1 MICLLPNCC
10 FLSETSRMLEIHRA
24 LRAHGAEVRVAT
36 HGGPYA
42 RVLTDAGV
50 SYDLIGEGMSPERC
64 ARFVRSVPGIGS
76 PDQSMWAY
84 EEMRDHV
91 REEVAYFRAHGVRAA
106 VTGWTLTALLSTRV
120 AGIPLVTEHAG
131 SYLPPVF
138 ERGLLPAPSRHAGLP
153 LERWLPRP
161 VRRWMV
167 NKGAA
172 GLTLHTGDFN
182 RLADELG
189 VEGVPSFP
197 ALLLGDLT
205 LVTDVPEVLGVCSD
219 DVDTWGPRD
228 PSRYRNGTRLRYT
241 GPLYA
246 RLPLPVPER
255 VENFLTG
262 HGPIVYVAV
271 TSSTPELL
279 RQIVGSL
286 TALDTRILVA
296 ATVHDLADL
305 EGRRVM
311 VEPLL
316 PSHLIMPRVDLAV
329 TAGGQGSVQ
338 TALACGVP
346 LIGVPLQPEQDANV
360 TFAQRAGAARLVPLA
375 AAGTPRMTKTADA
388 MLTDERYRHH
398 ARRLQ
403 AVFAGVDGPTTA
415 AEAILE
421 LLGQTTKTATATNP
435 APSQPGTAR

>member
-10 FLSETSRMLEIHRA
+10 FLSETSRMLEVYRA
-24 LRAHGAEVRVAT
+24 LRARGAEVRVAT

-42 RVLTDAGV
+42 RVLTDARV
-50 SYDLIGEGMSPERC
+50 AYDLIGEGMGPERC
-64 ARFVRSVPGIGS
+64 ASFVRSVPGIGS

-84 EEMRDHV
+84 EEMRDYV
-91 REEVAYFRAHGVRAA
+91 QAEVAYFRTHGVRAA

-131 SYLPPVF
+131 SFLPPVF
-138 ERGLLPAPSRHAGLP
+138 ERGLLPAPSRPVGLP

-172 GLTLHTGDFN
+172 GLTLYTGDFN
-182 RLADELG
+182 RLAHELG

-205 LVTDVPEVLGVCSD
+205 LVTDIPEVLGVSQD
-219 DVDTWGPRD
+219 DVDSWTPRD
-228 PSRYRNGTRLRYT
+228 PSRYRAGTRLRYT

-255 VENFLTG
+255 VERFLTG
-262 HGPIVYVAV
+262 RDPIVYVAV
-271 TSSTPELL
+271 TSSEPELV
-279 RQIVGSL
+279 RRIVGSL
-286 TALDTRILVA
+286 TPLDARILVA
-296 ATVHDLADL
+296 ATVHELGDL
-305 EGRRVM
+305 ENQQVM

-316 PSHLIMPRVDLAV
+316 PNHLIMPRVDLAV
-329 TAGGQGSVQ
+329 AAGGQGSVQ
-338 TALACGVP
+338 TALASGVP

-360 TFAQRAGAARLVPLA
+360 AFAERAGAARLVPIA
-375 AAGTPRMTKTADA
+375 AAGTRRMTKIASAVLAD
-388 MLTDERYRHH
+388 EHYRHN

-403 AVFAGVDGPTTA
+403 GLFAAVDGAGTA
-415 AEAILE
+415 AEAVLDLIGE
-421 LLGQTTKTATATNP
+421 TAETTPRPVAPRSGQ
-435 APSQPGTAR
+435 Q